1 MRRISAGWSLINAFR
16 FKPERRTLSL
26 IIYYSEFLI
35 MFHTAGRL
43 NSSAI
48 CFSHQSGAYVTLLV
62 FLSRSQTFV
71 EKHADGRVERSD

>member
-43 NSSAI
+43 N
-48 CFSHQSGAYVTLLV
+48 
-62 FLSRSQTFV
+62 
-71 EKHADGRVERSD
+71 